1 MSEKSV
7 RPPYYREPHCPGCP
21 RELVKAAI
29 EQVIDGPLEGGI
41 GRLHRR
47 IGALIAQPFEACLNG
62 RRPECPMAEVSPED
76 WKPDEV
82 CEAWARKRLS
92 ISPAELEAIKDP
104 RSGLPPEELNQLL
117 PYFPEDEA

>member
-1 MSEKSV
+1 M
-7 RPPYYREPHCPGCP
+7 
-21 RELVKAAI
+21 
-29 EQVIDGPLEGGI
+29 
-41 GRLHRR
+41 HRQ
-47 IGALIAQPFEACLNG
+47 IGALITRPLEMCLNE
-62 RRPECPMAEVSPED
+62 RRVECPMAGVSSED

-82 CEAWARKRLS
+82 CGAWARKRLS